1 VANDHPSPLD
11 EERRKWLFGETGGID
26 ETLNQSGATP
36 DELDDSLTTI
46 EPLEAKEPHERSPE
60 PVEATLALEKVEP
73 ELESDRWDKSDLGQE
88 QTLEETMGGPQSDLP
103 SDEPLGELPDS
114 GPETAHTRPPN
125 EPPWEMP
132 DLTEKSPSEG
142 PIKWDVEA
150 EPTPALPEENAAVT
164 HPTELP
170 AAEPEPIPETPDGMA
185 PALPEEESKLP
196 SWVVKAEAE
205 AAKAAAAA
213 AAVAPAESASVTDL
227 KSAPTIDWSP
237 GGTQEVANRAAEIL
251 ATKAAPSSASPD
263 AQKTIKTMEAME
275 APSPVK
281 HPPEAKPLPMI
292 EAQERDD
299 KEVVLER
306 ITENRQLKLMAR
318 IDELLDNIY
327 TRFSA
332 ETGKNTLEEV
342 LKLLK
347 TARHTLI
354 ENPRDYDTAEYYT
367 LRAKMLIDRFQSVRR
382 DSYRWTGVV
391 LFIYESVLLLLVVVG
406 WLGGEGLA
414 DKLTGQGV
422 PAWAIAPWTTMMAC
436 TAGAILGALWA
447 LVEHVAIDQDFGK
460 QHRMWYFVSPFK
472 GFILGAI
479 IYFMMHAGTL
489 AMGVATPVNAGGT
502 PLDPDWFLLTLAFL
516 IGFQQNVALELFE
529 RFVKLVR
536 PAKTDKTSSK

>member
-1 VANDHPSPLD
+1 MANDHPSPLD

-26 ETLNQSGATP
+26 ETLNRSGATP

-46 EPLEAKEPHERSPE
+46 EQLEAKEPNENSPK
-60 PVEATLALEKVEP
+60 PVEATLALGKVEP
-73 ELESDRWDKSDLGQE
+73 ELESDRWDKSDPGQE

-103 SDEPLGELPDS
+103 SDEPLWELPDS
-114 GPETAHTRPPN
+114 EQETAHTRPPN

-142 PIKWDVEA
+142 PIKWDVES
-150 EPTPALPEENAAVT
+150 ESTPALPEETAAAT
-164 HPTELP
+164 HPTELA
-170 AAEPEPIPETPDGMA
+170 AAESEPIPETPNGMT
-185 PALPEEESKLP
+185 PALPEEESRLP

-205 AAKAAAAA
+205 AAKAAAAGA
-213 AAVAPAESASVTDL
+213 AAPTESTPVTDHR
-227 KSAPTIDWSP
+227 SAPTIDWSP
-237 GGTQEVANRAAEIL
+237 GSNREVASRAAEMP
-251 ATKAAPSSASPD
+251 ATEAAPSSALPD
-263 AQKTIKTMEAME
+263 SQKTMEAME

-281 HPPEAKPLPMI
+281 HPPEAEPLPMI

-299 KEVVLER
+299 KEVVLGR

-318 IDELLDNIY
+318 IDELLDSIY

-382 DSYRWTGVV
+382 DSYQWTGVV
-391 LFIYESVLLLLVVVG
+391 LFIYESVLLLFVVVG

-414 DKLTGQGV
+414 NKLIGQGV

-489 AMGVATPVNAGGT
+489 AMGVATPANAGGT

-529 RFVKLVR
+529 RFVKLIR
-536 PAKTDKTSSK
+536 PAKTDNTSSK

>member
-1 VANDHPSPLD
+1 
-11 EERRKWLFGETGGID
+11 
-26 ETLNQSGATP
+26 
-36 DELDDSLTTI
+36 
-46 EPLEAKEPHERSPE
+46 
-60 PVEATLALEKVEP
+60 
-73 ELESDRWDKSDLGQE
+73 
-88 QTLEETMGGPQSDLP
+88 M
-103 SDEPLGELPDS
+103 
-114 GPETAHTRPPN
+114 
-125 EPPWEMP
+125 
-132 DLTEKSPSEG
+132 
-142 PIKWDVEA
+142 
-150 EPTPALPEENAAVT
+150 
-164 HPTELP
+164 
-170 AAEPEPIPETPDGMA
+170 
-185 PALPEEESKLP
+185 
-196 SWVVKAEAE
+196 
-205 AAKAAAAA
+205 
-213 AAVAPAESASVTDL
+213 
-227 KSAPTIDWSP
+227 
-237 GGTQEVANRAAEIL
+237 L
-251 ATKAAPSSASPD
+251 ATKAAPSSTLPD
-263 AQKTIKTMEAME
+263 AQKTIKAMEAME

-367 LRAKMLIDRFQSVRR
+367 FRAKMLIDRFQSVRR

-414 DKLTGQGV
+414 DRLTGQGV

-489 AMGVATPVNAGGT
+489 AMGVATPANAGGT

-529 RFVKLVR
+529 RFVKLIR